1 MRQRLNR
8 PPWNRHIRC
17 TSKTRLIV
25 HTSGQPNIATNSRLL
40 PQWLLLFEPPTG
52 GVVRQLAPADHDPR
66 LDDEHPLANG
76 ILALLAESIVVF
88 ARKVFINGA
97 GKFWIGIVNDL
108 GFALQI
114 DDLVTTF
121 EVD

>member
-1 MRQRLNR
+1 MRQRPNR

-25 HTSGQPNIATNSRLL
+25 HTSGQPNSATNSRSIPYRLTL
-40 PQWLLLFEPPTG
+40 VEMPAG
-52 GVVRQLAPADHDPR
+52 GVVRKFAPADHDPR
-66 LDDEHPLANG
+66 LDDEHPIANG

-97 GKFWIGIVNDL
+97 GKFWIGIMNDL